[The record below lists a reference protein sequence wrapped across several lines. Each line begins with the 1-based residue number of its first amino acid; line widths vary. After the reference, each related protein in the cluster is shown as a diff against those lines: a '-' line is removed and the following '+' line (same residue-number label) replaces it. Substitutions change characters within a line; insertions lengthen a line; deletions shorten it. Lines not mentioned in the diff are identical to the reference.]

1 MFTLSGLSSFDEI
14 YLAYRAKFIRFALFY
29 VSNRQAAE
37 DIVTDS
43 FVYYWENKSRLPE
56 DTNVPAYILT
66 CVKNRCLTF
75 LRDTQLHQEILFGIQ
90 ELEEWKLQ
98 LKISSL
104 EACEPF
110 DLFTLEM
117 HELVRQAMN
126 KLPAKTR
133 RIFLMSRLGDLSH
146 KEIAEQTGLSVKT
159 VEFHITKAIKLL
171 RKYLKN
177 YTWGIF
183 FLI

>member
-1 MFTLSGLSSFDEI
+1 MFMLSGFSSFDEI
-14 YLAYRAKFIRFALFY
+14 YLAYRTKFIRFALFY
-29 VSNRQAAE
+29 VSNRQVAE

-43 FVYYWENKSRLPE
+43 FVYYWENKFRLPE

-75 LRDTQLHQEILFGIQ
+75 LRDSQLHQDILSGLQ
-90 ELEEWKLQ
+90 ELEEWKLH

-117 HELVRQAMN
+117 HELVNQAMSR
-126 KLPAKTR
+126 LPEKTR
-133 RIFLMSRLGDLSH
+133 RIFLMSRMGDLSH
-146 KEIAEQTGLSVKT
+146 KEIAERTGLSVKT

-171 RKYLKN
+171 RNYLKD
-177 YTWGIF
+177 YAFLAF
-183 FLI
+183 FL

>member
-43 FVYYWENKSRLPE
+43 FVYYWENKSRLPK

-75 LRDTQLHQEILFGIQ
+75 LRDTQLHQEILSGIQ
-90 ELEEWKLQ
+90 ELEE
-98 LKISSL
+98 
-104 EACEPF
+104 
-110 DLFTLEM
+110 
-117 HELVRQAMN
+117 
-126 KLPAKTR
+126 
-133 RIFLMSRLGDLSH
+133 
-146 KEIAEQTGLSVKT
+146 
-159 VEFHITKAIKLL
+159 
-171 RKYLKN
+171 
-177 YTWGIF
+177 
-183 FLI
+183 

>member
-14 YLAYRAKFIRFALFY
+14 YLTYRAKFIRFALFY
-29 VSNRQAAE
+29 VSDKQAAE

-43 FVYYWENKSRLPE
+43 FVYYWENRSRLPE

-75 LRDTQLHQEILFGIQ
+75 LRDIRLHQEILSGIQ
-90 ELEEWKLQ
+90 ELEEWKLH

-117 HELVRQAMN
+117 HQLVKRAVD
-126 KLPAKTR
+126 KLPEKTR
-133 RIFLMSRLGDLSH
+133 RIFLMSRMGDLSH
-146 KEIAEQTGLSVKT
+146 KEIAERTGLSVKT

-171 RKYLKN
+171 RKYLKD
-177 YTWGIF
+177 YALVF
-183 FLI
+183 FF

>member
-1 MFTLSGLSSFDEI
+1 MFTLSSLSSFDDI
-14 YLAYRAKFIRFALFY
+14 YLAYRTKFIRFALFY
-29 VSNRQAAE
+29 VSDRQAAE

-75 LRDTQLHQEILFGIQ
+75 LRDNQLHQEILSRIQ
-90 ELEEWKLQ
+90 ELEEWKLH

-117 HELVRQAMN
+117 HELVKQALD

-133 RIFLMSRLGDLSH
+133 RIFLMSRMGDLSH
-146 KEIAEQTGLSVKT
+146 HEIAERTGLSVKT
-159 VEFHITKAIKLL
+159 VEFHISKAIKLL
-171 RKYLKN
+171 RKFLKD
-177 YTWGIF
+177 YAFLAF
-183 FLI
+183 FF